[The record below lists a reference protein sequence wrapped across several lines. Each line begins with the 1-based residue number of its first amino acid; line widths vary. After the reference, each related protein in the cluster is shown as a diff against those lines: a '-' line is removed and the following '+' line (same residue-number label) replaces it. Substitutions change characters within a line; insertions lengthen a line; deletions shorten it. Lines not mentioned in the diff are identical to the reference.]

1 MKKFASAVILLLCA
15 ELLLP
20 YAYAPAASAQETQ
33 VETTQYCGG
42 VTVHKI
48 SDDDRQR
55 LWDATLGF
63 TASEINDLARQ
74 DALANDLSFDNPMN
88 EPAKNLG
95 FYAQSIPVT
104 QLSTLLGEDPRD
116 TTVQLGMENRL
127 VQGKVP
133 EGLEVDIVTA
143 RAYAESRG
151 QKSEFVDSLRELGL
165 LPPAGSDAAV
175 ETDPVNELK
184 ITLPESGNEIALS
197 DLYKL
202 EAQNPESCLLDE
214 TFAGR
219 ASYAA
224 LLYDDLAYGTY
235 SNEIASGKYVY
246 APTEEVNGDPDT
258 ALMSSNQ
265 HFTADDITGMLNL
278 NGGNHL
284 LVPSFYEDWFRFV
297 GTINEIEFYTSL
309 GVGLLAATD
318 VKVAEGKIKKYER
331 FRKAALEA
339 QNEYGGIFRQNLNAI
354 ESNDLL
360 ELFKTITNDL
370 DDDALALDKATVLAK
385 KKGWIEGTAKIETI
399 DDLTD
404 IMEKQGLTQTGLQS
418 YVKDFEKQGKKV
430 SEYSEDIEKLTKTQS
445 KFESLS
451 NLAGK
456 HLFNSIAFG
465 FGWLGPARLIFQL
478 SESIIFRAKSKASN
492 QHILLMSN
500 HGVMQGFKEST
511 GMFGAGELLERIGS
525 DSETY
530 NPDKAFNPGKIII
543 INKGQS
549 DTESRQST
557 TTISPR
563 AHGWSVSTN
572 WEGDSDTTNFEDVR
586 NAVSDDYT
594 SMAFKTNEILPN
606 SLVNTRV
613 SGEIY
618 EYAAS
623 VGIPLIL
630 SVTIAKQLGKGFGIG
645 AALVGLQT
653 AMNIPEDYGKGMECS
668 AEELDSIKGWY
679 TGLLIAAGIVE
690 VGATAVLPHNLL
702 GIKTGILGENTPTLI
717 RRFGGSKPGQSLSH
731 LFGGSPGKFFEKFI
745 SWVSPAQVIILYYN
759 ALGTE
764 YVTNCKDSQYKILA
778 YKKLEGGEEPA
789 ASQSTGDQITQ
800 GIESISEALGVG
812 SASETSYSGA
822 ATEEQLQGMSEIL
835 NFKAV
840 MKNQVG
846 AVQPEE
852 LYYFQIE
859 ESAWSVKGGLFDKLE
874 EKGCVFTE
882 NYQNGDQTVSLS
894 TDGIYVYNEDGSVRL
909 ALTDYWSK
917 VRALSRM
924 RSQENG
930 LVVLPN
936 KIIQAPLNCEGEFI
950 EVNGAGT
957 AEMSS
962 GCETG
967 KCLLE
972 AIEDVLGRDIGDDLS
987 SAIGTV
993 SSVDTTEGTATFSD
1007 SDGVRFLYLGNE
1019 YEEKLKELQEAGT
1032 GPVPETTPG
1041 LIDAKRFGTEVT
1053 APNVAN
1059 AAKTTHLEVLAS
1071 KLTING
1077 DGSTEISGSGTNPT
1091 EIGEFRTLYGSRGKI
1106 EFDGS
1111 NIMVFIYSLAETSA
1125 QNIKDIEATVNDEGE
1140 IELKVDAKTGA
1151 EEVEDELNA
1160 ALEKIA
1166 GEDGV
1171 QVLET
1176 EEKIYYLTDDGK
1188 LRVIDKETGEA
1199 KEYKVTGVS
1208 MDSNGNLVIDTP
1220 KGPFRFGLGMQ
1231 NGQPMLSAQG
1241 PDGLNE
1247 VLALLAARG
1256 SEGMLSFNP
1265 STGAINVYNGQDVPL
1280 SADFQKKGI
1289 SFMGDENGN
1298 TYGVPANNPFT
1309 TDWSTT
1315 GTSSKRTGLTLSA
1328 WPENGWLAA
1337 LMMLFVLAGVAFVR
1351 REEP

>member
-20 YAYAPAASAQETQ
+20 YAYAPLVSADEAG
-33 VETTQYCGG
+33 VEEAGYCGG

-63 TASEINDLARQ
+63 TATEINDLARQ

-88 EPAKNLG
+88 APAKNLG

-104 QLSTLLGEDPRD
+104 QLATLLGEDPRD
-116 TTVQLGMENRL
+116 TAVQLGLEEKL

-165 LPPAGSDAAV
+165 LPPAGSDATV
-175 ETDPVNELK
+175 ETNPVNELK

-202 EAQNPESCLLDE
+202 EAQNPESCFLDE

-224 LLYDDLAYGTY
+224 LLNDDLAYGTY
-235 SNEIASGKYVY
+235 SEEITSGEYVY
-246 APTEEVNGDPDT
+246 APTGEVNDDEDDSNRVT
-258 ALMSSNQ
+258 NQ
-265 HFTADDITGMLNL
+265 HFTADRINGMLSL
-278 NGGNHL
+278 NGGDNI
-284 LVPSFYEDWFRFV
+284 VIPSFYEQWVSFSKWINDVDFYLGFAVGLGTSAAASSANKKLEKIRRVTKEKSENLARFFERT
-297 GTINEIEFYTSL
+297 GANPEIANIDKNVLDSLARVNSKSFKDLSQTEADKLIKEASDYLNTKFTGNQQVLQALGIDPANIQTKEELMNAYQKLGLGQSELDELMIKQDELFSELKVKEDEILALEKQAPKLESISKIAGKRLTTSL
-309 GVGLLAATD
+309 AYGIGWLGAGKMMYELSDFMLLNAQGKGD
-318 VKVAEGKIKKYER
+318 DKYVRLMVNRKVASR
-331 FRKAALEA
+331 FD
-339 QNEYGGIFRQNLNAI
+339 YGTGMMGL
-354 ESNDLL
+354 SDL
-360 ELFKTITNDL
+360 
-370 DDDALALDKATVLAK
+370 
-385 KKGWIEGTAKIETI
+385 
-399 DDLTD
+399 
-404 IMEKQGLTQTGLQS
+404 
-418 YVKDFEKQGKKV
+418 
-430 SEYSEDIEKLTKTQS
+430 
-445 KFESLS
+445 FESLG
-451 NLAGK
+451 A
-456 HLFNSIAFG
+456 
-465 FGWLGPARLIFQL
+465 
-478 SESIIFRAKSKASN
+478 ES
-492 QHILLMSN
+492 
-500 HGVMQGFKEST
+500 
-511 GMFGAGELLERIGS
+511 GA
-525 DSETY
+525 Y
-530 NPDKAFNPGKIII
+530 PPDDAFNPGKIIL
-543 INKGQS
+543 INKAEVETNSEEYKQS
-549 DTESRQST
+549 ST
-557 TTISPR
+557 TIKSSGD
-563 AHGWSVSTN
+563 GWSITTD
-572 WEGDSDTTNFEDVR
+572 WRGDSNALNFEDIQGKGSQDFTEL
-586 NAVSDDYT
+586 AL
-594 SMAFKTNEILPN
+594 KTNEILP
-606 SLVNTRV
+606 SSMAEKSVAT
-613 SGEIY
+613 EIF
-618 EYAAS
+618 EYAT
-623 VGIPLIL
+623 VLGVPLLL
-630 SVTIAKQLGKGFGIG
+630 SVPIYQQVGKGFGVS
-645 AALVGLQT
+645 AALFGLMLALDVT
-653 AMNIPEDYGKGMECS
+653 EGYGEGSECTVEDYEEIKDNYRFWYS
-668 AEELDSIKGWY
+668 AATVAEIASQVWLPFTKLKLGSTKISSTLFSKSVTKVLDWASPVQ
-679 TGLLIAAGIVE
+679 L
-690 VGATAVLPHNLL
+690 AVIYFN
-702 GIKTGILGENTPTLI
+702 G
-717 RRFGGSKPGQSLSH
+717 
-731 LFGGSPGKFFEKFI
+731 
-745 SWVSPAQVIILYYN
+745 
-759 ALGTE
+759 LGTE

-778 YKKLEGGEEPA
+778 YNKLEGGEEPA
-789 ASQSTGDQITQ
+789 ASETTTDQITG
-800 GIESISEALGVG
+800 GIESLTDALGVG
-812 SASETSYSGA
+812 SASETSYAGA

-840 MKNQVG
+840 MTNQAG
-846 AVQPEE
+846 ALQPEE

-936 KIIQAPLNCEGEFI
+936 KIIQAPLNCDGEFI

-972 AIEDVLGRDIGDDLS
+972 AIEGVLGREIGDDLS

-1019 YEEKLKELQEAGT
+1019 YAETLKELQETSDLVDEYSQGAD
-1032 GPVPETTPG
+1032 
-1041 LIDAKRFGTEVT
+1041 LDAKRFGIEVT
-1053 APNVAN
+1053 APAAN
-1059 AAKTTHLEVLAS
+1059 GEATHLEVLAS
-1071 KLTING
+1071 KLTVNG
-1077 DGSTEISGSGTNPT
+1077 DGSTEVSGSGTNPT

-1111 NIMVFIYSLAETSA
+1111 NLMVFIYSLAETSA
-1125 QNIKDIEATVNDEGE
+1125 QNLRDVSAAVNDEGE
-1140 IELKVDAKTGA
+1140 IELSVDAKTGA

-1160 ALEKIA
+1160 ALEQIR
-1166 GEDGV
+1166 GEDGI

-1176 EEKIYYLTDDGK
+1176 EDKIYYLTDDGK
-1188 LRVIDKETGEA
+1188 LRVMDKETGEA
-1199 KEYKVTGVS
+1199 KEYEVTGVS
-1208 MDSNGNLVIDTP
+1208 TDSDGNLVIDTP
-1220 KGPFRFGLGMQ
+1220 EGPFRFGLGMQ

-1289 SFMGDENGN
+1289 SFMGDDNGN

-1351 REEP
+1351 KTENNA